1 MTLEGQPLFLTK
13 LVENPTFR
21 DVNSLYIDSA
31 VTVDRCWICDS
42 LPKVHQRFINGLST
56 VYRLTVKKN
65 CILLKLIKKIDIVVD
80 EYLLFGRYSKEIQSL
95 DSIN

>member
-31 VTVDRCWICDS
+31 VTVDRCWIFDS
-42 LPKVHQRFINGLST
+42 LTTVHQRFINGLST